1 MHRSLV
7 EFLQDSFDSV
17 WSLEILLALRREPD
31 RSWKPEEIVDEL
43 RSSRV
48 VVGQSLDRLLAAGLV
63 LVEEDGGVRYSP
75 HSLEEDRLVEQLDEA
90 YRVKPSA
97 VRRLI
102 IHSPVDKLRSF
113 SDAFRIIKD

>member
-1 MHRSLV
+1 MHRNLI

-31 RSWKPEEIVDEL
+31 RSWQAQEIVDEL
-43 RSSRV
+43 RSSQV

-63 LVEEDGGVRYSP
+63 ILEEDGGIRYSP
-75 HSLEEDRLVEQLDEA
+75 PSDEESRLVEQLDEA

-102 IHSPVDKLRSF
+102 LHNSVDKLRSF